1 MLSASQT
8 PTTDARK
15 ARSRRRGASPPPQ
28 FDPMN
33 DRYVRSF
40 SNSRGLDLD
49 TNQLRI
55 SAYVLAKSTSVTHD
69 LAVLNPRAI
78 SPSSPTWEE
87 TRDVPSVSSAST
99 WVARTQR
106 S

>member
-1 MLSASQT
+1 
-8 PTTDARK
+8 
-15 ARSRRRGASPPPQ
+15 
-28 FDPMN
+28 MN

-55 SAYVLAKSTSVTHD
+55 SAYVLAKSAGITHD
-69 LAVLNPRAI
+69 LAVLKPRAI
-78 SPSSPTWEE
+78 VAVVTDLGSEAEE
-87 TRDVPSVSSAST
+87 TRDVPSVSSAS
-99 WVARTQR
+99 ARTRR